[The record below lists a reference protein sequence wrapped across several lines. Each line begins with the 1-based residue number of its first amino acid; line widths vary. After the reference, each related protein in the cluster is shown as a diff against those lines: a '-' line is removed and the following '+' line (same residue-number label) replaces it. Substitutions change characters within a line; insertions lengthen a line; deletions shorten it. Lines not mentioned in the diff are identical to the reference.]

1 MVFKNKFKPFLIFA
15 AILFIVAS
23 CVKEEY
29 DFQKYSN
36 KARINPKLV
45 LPVAKGSLTIENAV
59 KPKEDTLVFND
70 DGTIKLIFKNDSLF
84 SYDISE
90 IIEIPDPGPKTKSI
104 NVGDLFIDDFT
115 YSGALS
121 LDDISQNLDPVIRD
135 TLIARDGKTTEFP
148 AIPVQDAGTY
158 NITPFTN
165 FTQVLVFTGTISI
178 TITNHFPVEVSFSI
192 GLKNSADNSPVGTD
206 FIFSNVSP
214 GGSQTRTVDISG
226 NSLTNSFIFDIKG
239 LSSPG
244 SAPNDVPVN
253 LSDNID
259 ILLTSNN
266 VRVSSGTAIL
276 PNQVFYSDTDFVDI
290 DPDPGVEV
298 TNVEIETG
306 DIEYTISSGFSEIV
320 IFHFVL
326 SSALRGDDT
335 LKYNVPLSG
344 NETKVDV
351 LSLAN
356 TKVDLTTDAGQ
367 PYNIFPFEIIAGIVS
382 SGNQI
387 TFDMTDNFT
396 VDYQIKN
403 NSYHYIEGYFGQKNF
418 TIDPEII
425 ELDID
430 DFFKKFTGTIT
441 FTDPVIRIP
450 YVNSIGVPAN
460 IQLQVMGE
468 NSSGETQDL
477 NGPVM
482 NIERMN
488 DRNGPPIES
497 SIDFDRNNSDVVELI
512 ALRPNQITYSGV
524 VTTNPGGNTGGRNNF
539 VLGDSQISGGIE
551 VEVPWTMKI
560 EDIFLKD
567 TIENPFHS
575 TGSDDEINLD
585 DLNYINIYFYAL
597 NGFPVDVDFVLI
609 PYDQVNDIENDSII
623 VPEMIS
629 AAEVDANGKVTQPVE
644 TTVSIEVDKAM
655 LDIIQQSESLIIRAR
670 FNSIDDGTREVIIYT
685 DYALEFKLAA
695 ETEIQYDFQIGN

>member
-15 AILFIVAS
+15 AILFIVTS

-29 DFQKYSN
+29 DFQKYSS
-36 KARINPKLV
+36 KARINSKLV

-84 SYDISE
+84 SYDVSE
-90 IIEIPDPGPKTKSI
+90 IIEIPDPGPKSKSI
-104 NVGDLFIDDFT
+104 NVGVLFIDDFT
-115 YSGALS
+115 YSGTLS

-148 AIPVQDAGTY
+148 AIPEQDAGTY
-158 NITPFTN
+158 NITPFPN
-165 FTQVLVFTGTISI
+165 FTQVVVSIGTISI

-206 FIFSNVSP
+206 FAFSNVSP
-214 GGSQTRTVDISG
+214 GESQTRTVDISG
-226 NSLTNSFIFDIKG
+226 NSLTNSFIFDIKRF
-239 LSSPG
+239 SSPG

-259 ILLTSNN
+259 IFLTSNN

-276 PNQVFYSDTDFVDI
+276 PNQVFYSDTDLVDI
-290 DPDPGVEV
+290 NPDPGVEV

-306 DIEYTISSGFSEIV
+306 DIEYTISSGFGEII

-344 NETKVDV
+344 NETRVGV

-367 PYNIFPFEIIAGIVS
+367 PYNMFPFEIIAGIVS

-387 TFDMTDNFT
+387 TFDMTNNFT

-403 NSYHYIEGYFGQKNF
+403 NSYHYIEGYFGQKSF

-430 DFFKKFTGTIT
+430 DFFKRFTGKIT

-460 IQLQVMGE
+460 ILLQVMGE

-488 DRNGPPIES
+488 DRNDPPTES
-497 SIDFDRNNSDVVELI
+497 AMDFDRNNSDVVELI

-524 VTTNPGGNTGGRNNF
+524 VTTNPGGDVGGRNNF
-539 VLGDSQISGGIE
+539 VLGDSRISGGIE

-575 TGSDDEINLD
+575 TGSDDEISLD
-585 DLNYINIYFYAL
+585 NIDYFNIYFYAL
-597 NGFPVDVDFVLI
+597 NGFPVDVDFMLI

-623 VPEMIS
+623 VPKIIS

-644 TTVSIEVDKAM
+644 TTVRIELDKGM
-655 LDIIQQSESLIIRAR
+655 LDNIQQSESLIIRAR